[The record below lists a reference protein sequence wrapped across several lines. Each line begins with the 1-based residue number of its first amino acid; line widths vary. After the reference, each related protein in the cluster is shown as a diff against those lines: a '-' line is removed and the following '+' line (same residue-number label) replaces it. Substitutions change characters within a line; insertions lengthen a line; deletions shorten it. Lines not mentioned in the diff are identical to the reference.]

1 MRPPRLEDAPAVLAM
16 VERYSPEPVDLVWI
30 ERAWTEP
37 GLDLEADA
45 RLTDDAVVT
54 VWDARGKAWL
64 DLDGEPTPELLEWAE
79 NRAREKGL
87 TRALAGGWDRHE
99 SVKGLLKGAGYA
111 LIRHSWRM
119 RVTLADV
126 TEEPVWPDGI
136 TVRPF
141 RPGDERTF
149 YELHQETFEDHWE
162 HNEPDP
168 YDEWEHWMLQ
178 PPMFEPDMWFIAE
191 EHGEAAAIEMNHPRP
206 EMPGVGWVGI
216 LGVRRAWRRRG
227 LGRALLLKAFQEFR
241 DRGYEEAGLGVDA
254 ASVTGATRLYE
265 SVGMRVTAQFDIF
278 EKQLT

>member
-1 MRPPRLEDAPAVLAM
+1 MEDAPAVLAM
-16 VERYSPEPVDLVWI
+16 VERYAPEPVDVVWI
-30 ERAWTEP
+30 ERAWSEP
-37 GLDLEADA
+37 GFDLEADA
-45 RLTDDAVVT
+45 RITDDAVVA

-64 DLDGEPTPELLEWAE
+64 DLDGDPTVELLEWAE
-79 NRAREKGL
+79 NRARAKGL
-87 TRALAGGWDRHE
+87 SRAMAGGWDGHA
-99 SVKGLLKGAGYA
+99 SVKGLLEAAGYA

-119 RVTLADV
+119 RVALDEI

-136 TVRPF
+136 VVRPF

-149 YELHQETFEDHWE
+149 YDIHQETFEDHWE

-168 YDEWEHWMLQ
+168 YDEWAHWMLQ
-178 PPMFEPDMWFIAE
+178 PPMFEPDLWLIADE
-191 EHGEAAAIEMNHPRP
+191 DGEPAAIEMNHPRQ

-227 LGRALLLKAFQEFR
+227 LGRALLLKAFHEFR
-241 DRGYEEAGLGVDA
+241 ARGYEEAGLGVDA

-265 SVGMRVTAQFDIF
+265 SVGMRVTAQFDIY